1 MFDLFAL
8 NCPLLVEG
16 IIIVQ
21 KYRVCHGIKSESH
34 TYHSM
39 IIRKNREIKEVKS
52 EAGIKIGKGQLI
64 SECLFDILNFPKK
77 NTKNLTNFCPRM

>member
-21 KYRVCHGIKSESH
+21 KYRVCPGIKSH
-34 TYHSM
+34 IILVSM
-39 IIRKNREIKEVKS
+39 IIRKKIEKPRKS
-52 EAGIKIGKGQLI
+52 
-64 SECLFDILNFPKK
+64 
-77 NTKNLTNFCPRM
+77 NLRQALK

>member
-21 KYRVCHGIKSESH
+21 KCRVCHEIKSESH
-34 TYHSM
+34 TCKHDNQK
-39 IIRKNREIKEVKS
+39 KNRKTKEVKS
-52 EAGIKIGKGQLI
+52 EAGIKISKVEKI
-64 SECLFDILNFPKK
+64 
-77 NTKNLTNFCPRM
+77 